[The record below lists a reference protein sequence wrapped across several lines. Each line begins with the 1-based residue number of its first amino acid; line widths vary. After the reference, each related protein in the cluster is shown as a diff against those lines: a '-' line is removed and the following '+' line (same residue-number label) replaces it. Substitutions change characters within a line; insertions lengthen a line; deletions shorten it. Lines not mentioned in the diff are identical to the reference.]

1 MLPGAYFQV
10 WTGVNNF
17 NKCVNQGLLMTEYK
31 GKPPQVGLAIY
42 GPQKRKLIIAWTC
55 LGSKS
60 VTKRNLNMFPKAMQR
75 WYLANTAGKVNRFKK
90 KKNVMWP
97 LPKPN
102 KCVFLATLFQI
113 WEFTRTFRSLP
124 LPWRSLLSAVP
135 LSSLLPQAVIF
146 LLLLFAFLKF
156 SQ

>member
-60 VTKRNLNMFPKAMQR
+60 VTKRNLNMFPKAMQGMSTFV
-75 WYLANTAGKVNRFKK
+75 LANTAGKVNRFKK
-90 KKNVMWP
+90 KKM
-97 LPKPN
+97 L
-102 KCVFLATLFQI
+102 CGLFQSQI
-113 WEFTRTFRSLP
+113 NVCSSPHCSKFENLPELSDPSLFP
-124 LPWRSLLSAVP
+124 GGHFFLPCPSLHFSRRLLSSCFYCL
-135 LSSLLPQAVIF
+135 LS
-146 LLLLFAFLKF
+146 
-156 SQ
+156 